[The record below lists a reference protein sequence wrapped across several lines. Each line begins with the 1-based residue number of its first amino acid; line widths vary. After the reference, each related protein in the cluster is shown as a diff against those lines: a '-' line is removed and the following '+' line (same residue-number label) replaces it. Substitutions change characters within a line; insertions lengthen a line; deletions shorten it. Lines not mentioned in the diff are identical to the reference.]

1 MSASW
6 VGRKIIASGGSHEP
20 ERKQQNDLLASKSN
34 EELRYGDSIVLLAER
49 FFGFLQASPM
59 KNEENVLLI
68 RPIDAIQGMRTS
80 TVDLETFQIQTCHE
94 YEAQDRLQD
103 FLVKHGLHHPSDV
116 ARLDGDQQAFLE
128 EIQNLAE
135 EEIKANEERQLFHLG
150 RPIRYGDPFQLL
162 HVKVTCPPLSC
173 VTLTIS
179 VVLQTRLFVTLE
191 NHNMSLSS
199 STKSSSLVRHSLAF
213 HLTEGQ
219 KGSQFIFDSPA
230 RMGLGAS
237 QEAIVR
243 PGDTTILESIAFEG
257 KRLSAL
263 KRQGDNVWTVHGSE
277 EEPCELTIQVQA
289 QAKPA
294 LSGNSLKY
302 NSLAQATA
310 NAKKELEASLHVVEE
325 RRQGIAREMAL
336 LDMRLT
342 DVNKGFDQMVLQM
355 MLHFQEL
362 HQALEARENQLL
374 SEARKRIMDKVSHL
388 KEKREELSKAS
399 EEADNG
405 IQFASKVL
413 AMDNDVEMLQMQPH
427 VMRRLS
433 SVKGAAHTSTLP
445 TENLTFRY
453 TYNERLID
461 SIGEHGEIFI
471 GNSQEERVGPFSKRA
486 ARPSSAHAGTR
497 SGESEPPRPSSAT
510 HETSTKSGAK
520 QRERE
525 KIGKQL
531 QFWHGSDHPAL
542 GEWLSEL
549 RQSGDSLR
557 KSKSDSHDKKT
568 VRSFCLLLSLLKFSS
583 SFQRISASFTAKTR
597 ASKSTDRRGAVLHA
611 PQPELLTCLAET
623 SLESRRRAAD
633 SSPGLDMSMADFSLD
648 SKSHRQSSDMKRM
661 HERMTLASMSKITP
675 KRTSAAMKDY
685 YEG

>member
-1 MSASW
+1 MSVNW
-6 VGRKIIASGGSHEP
+6 VGSKARASAGMP
-20 ERKQQNDLLASKSN
+20 DTERKHQNDMLSSKSN
-34 EELRYGDSIVLLAER
+34 DELRYGDSIVLLAER
-49 FFGFLQASPM
+49 IFGFLQASPM
-59 KNEENVLLI
+59 KNEENQLLI
-68 RPIDAIQGMRTS
+68 RPIDASQGLRTS
-80 TVDLETFQIQTCHE
+80 TVDLETFQVQTCHE
-94 YEAQDRLQD
+94 YEAQDRLQE

-116 ARLDGDQQAFLE
+116 ARLDEDQKAFLE
-128 EIQNLAE
+128 EVQNLAE
-135 EEIKANEERQLFHLG
+135 EEIKGNEERQLFHLG

-162 HVKVTCPPLSC
+162 HVK
-173 VTLTIS
+173 
-179 VVLQTRLFVTLE
+179 TRLFVTLE
-191 NHNMSLSS
+191 NHSIKVSLS
-199 STKSSSLVRHSLAF
+199 TKFPSSSRSSFAF

-219 KGSQFIFDSPA
+219 KGSQFIFDTPA
-230 RMGLGAS
+230 RLELGVS
-237 QEAIVR
+237 QEGVVR
-243 PGDTTILESIAFEG
+243 PGDAVVLESIAYEG

-263 KRQGDNVWTVHGSE
+263 KRQGENVWSIHASDDD
-277 EEPCELTIQVQA
+277 PCELTIQVQA

-294 LSGNSLKY
+294 LSGSSLKY
-302 NSLAQATA
+302 NSLSQATA
-310 NAKKELEASLHVVEE
+310 SAKKELEASLHVVEE

-374 SEARKRIMDKVSHL
+374 SEARKRIMEKVTYL
-388 KEKREELSKAS
+388 KERREELSKAND
-399 EEADNG
+399 EADNG

-433 SVKGAAHTSTLP
+433 SVKGAVHTSSLP

-471 GNSQEERVGPFSKRA
+471 GSAHEERAVPSSKRA
-486 ARPSSAHAGTR
+486 ARPSSAHAAAR
-497 SGESEPPRPSSAT
+497 SSEAEPPRPSSAI
-510 HETSTKSGAK
+510 HDGGTKSTSK
-520 QRERE
+520 QKE

-542 GEWLSEL
+542 GEWLSDL
-549 RQSGDSLR
+549 RQSGDSIR
-557 KSKSDSHDKKT
+557 KSKSANDSYNKKT
-568 VRSFCLLLSLLKFSS
+568 
-583 SFQRISASFTAKTR
+583 RISASFSGKTR
-597 ASKSTDRRGAVLHA
+597 GSKSTDRR
-611 PQPELLTCLAET
+611 ET
-623 SLESRRRAAD
+623 SMDGRRRAVD
-633 SSPGLDMSMADFSLD
+633 SSAAFDASMADLSLD
-648 SKSHRQSSDMKRM
+648 SKSHRQSSDIKRM

-675 KRTSAAMKDY
+675 KRTSAPLRDY